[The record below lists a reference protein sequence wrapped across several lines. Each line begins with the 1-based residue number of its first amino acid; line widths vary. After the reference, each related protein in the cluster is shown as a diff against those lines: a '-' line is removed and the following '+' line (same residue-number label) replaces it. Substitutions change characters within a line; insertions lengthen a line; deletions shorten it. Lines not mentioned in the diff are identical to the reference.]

1 MSFILACDL
10 GATGLKAA
18 LMGRDGR
25 TAGIQ
30 TVPIESEAKGDVHE
44 IDPLRWWR
52 ALVEAVEA
60 LGKAQATEF
69 AQVESV
75 AISGIA
81 RSQVLIDEHGHSVR
95 PALLFGD
102 MRAGETLP
110 LLRDRLPEENPE
122 SRRVSAHHPLARLVW
137 LSEMEPGAFGRVAVV
152 LEPKDYL
159 NFRLTG
165 APIGDSV
172 SSARLLA
179 ALARDG
185 RGRSLFDA
193 ARLSGKIVPNHKEPI
208 SVAGRVR
215 AELPGRLGWLAGKSV
230 ITMGGDVWAQALG
243 LGAMRP
249 GVAYNLTG
257 PTETL
262 GFVSAGAADDHGLM
276 TVSWGGGMMHAGGPS
291 LIGGD
296 TVKWFV
302 ELFRTP
308 EGGAKSV
315 QAALENFG
323 RNPRQPEPLLFV
335 PYLQGERTPHW
346 DVDLRGAF
354 LGLGR
359 QHGPTD
365 MFRAVLEGVAFANR
379 QVLERA
385 EEAGGA
391 RAAEI
396 RMAGG
401 GAGNAMWRQIKADA
415 MDRPI
420 LVPDTPQPALL
431 GACIAARTAIGEYPD
446 VVAAQQAL
454 APSGPCTMPDPG
466 RRAFY
471 DRLYALFREADAT
484 LAPLSRK
491 LGQWGRAS

>member
-159 NFRLTG
+159 NFRPWLATG
-165 APIGDSV
+165 E
-172 SSARLLA
+172 
-179 ALARDG
+179 
-185 RGRSLFDA
+185 A
-193 ARLSGKIVPNHKEPI
+193 ARFS
-208 SVAGRVR
+208 
-215 AELPGRLGWLAGKSV
+215 
-230 ITMGGDVWAQALG
+230 T
-243 LGAMRP
+243 
-249 GVAYNLTG
+249 
-257 PTETL
+257 
-262 GFVSAGAADDHGLM
+262 
-276 TVSWGGGMMHAGGPS
+276 
-291 LIGGD
+291 
-296 TVKWFV
+296 
-302 ELFRTP
+302 
-308 EGGAKSV
+308 
-315 QAALENFG
+315 
-323 RNPRQPEPLLFV
+323 
-335 PYLQGERTPHW
+335 
-346 DVDLRGAF
+346 
-354 LGLGR
+354 
-359 QHGPTD
+359 
-365 MFRAVLEGVAFANR
+365 
-379 QVLERA
+379 
-385 EEAGGA
+385 
-391 RAAEI
+391 
-396 RMAGG
+396 
-401 GAGNAMWRQIKADA
+401 
-415 MDRPI
+415 
-420 LVPDTPQPALL
+420 
-431 GACIAARTAIGEYPD
+431 
-446 VVAAQQAL
+446 
-454 APSGPCTMPDPG
+454 
-466 RRAFY
+466 RRAFPARSCLTTRSRY
-471 DRLYALFREADAT
+471 PWPEGSG
-484 LAPLSRK
+484 LSCQAAWD
-491 LGQWGRAS
+491 GWRASR